1 MKVTKKV
8 YMQLMPSVMTKGTDF
23 VNAIVPNNTDYSS
36 FSSDFIHIAA
46 IDVEFELPDN
56 ILEIGA
62 ECLEKELSKL
72 RAENHKKE
80 QQLIDKIAGLR
91 LLAKPDEPVEGDLLD
106 DSGLVKREKKIDDS
120 DAEDVLEIP
129 F

>member
-8 YMQLMPSVMTKGTDF
+8 YMQLMPSMLTKGTDI
-23 VNAIVPNNTDYSS
+23 VNCIVPNNSDYSS

-46 IDVEFELPDN
+46 VDVEIEVPDN
-56 ILEIGA
+56 IYEIGV
-62 ECLEKELSKL
+62 EGLEKELSKL
-72 RAENHKKE
+72 RADNHRKE
-80 QQLIDKIAGLR
+80 QELIDRIAGLR

>member
-8 YMQLMPSVMTKGTDF
+8 YMQLMPSVLTKGTDV
-23 VNAIVPNNTDYSS
+23 VNAIVPNNSDYSS
-36 FSSDFIHIAA
+36 FSSDFVHVATV
-46 IDVEFELPDN
+46 DVELEIPDN
-56 ILEIGA
+56 ILEIGV
-62 ECLEKELSKL
+62 EGLEKELSKL

-91 LLAKPDEPVEGDLLD
+91 LLASPAAPVEGDLLD